1 MRRSG
6 KIVGWALLAVLA
18 LLLLIIVSIGLML
31 GTNAGSR
38 WTLSKVPGL
47 QIEQFT
53 GQLAGRWQADRLVW
67 EQDGR
72 RAEVAS
78 PQMSWSPVC
87 LLRKALCIEELIT
100 GDIDLTFPPAPEDE
114 AASEPFNLR
123 DLDLPIELRVDRVDI
138 GAVNFNGVQQL
149 QSAELRAG
157 WDDQGLVIRALE
169 VRRED
174 VVLDLS
180 GHLQTKA
187 DWPLTLHGSAA
198 IRSPNAQPWAVK
210 FEVDGELREH
220 LVIAVQSQG
229 YLEAK
234 LSGWVR
240 PLEPELPANLLLTVN
255 GFKATPELPDALRLK
270 ALELTAKGDM
280 EQGYHLMGDG
290 NLQGE
295 GGAVAVALNGLVD
308 TTHAEIAALSLDAGE
323 QQRVDLNGGVSWQD
337 GLDAEAQLAWRDF
350 PWRRLYPD
358 IEEPPVSLRTL
369 DAQIQYD
376 DGNYLGNFNAALS
389 GPSGD
394 FTLQSPVS
402 GNLEVVHLPQLE
414 LQAGQGRA
422 KGNLSVGFADGID
435 WTTRLELSEFDPA
448 YWVAELPGVIGG
460 TLSSSGA
467 LRNED
472 VQAEAALD
480 LNGTLRKQPLK
491 LQLQARGENTTW
503 SLPTV
508 DLQLGDNHIQG
519 KGRWAE
525 TLEANLA
532 IDLSR
537 LGQLWPDLSGRLMG
551 NIDLSGTPDAPQG
564 KLALSSSGMAFQDN
578 RVDQLQVTASL
589 SEGERGQLSL
599 DAGGLHAG
607 ATEIGE
613 LQLSAEGTQT
623 AHQIGF
629 QLQGPLLDLS
639 LALTGGLEGGDWRG
653 RLMEAELDAQGQQ
666 WALRDPATL
675 QRLENGQITF
685 GAHCWASGQATLC
698 ADDQRLQPD
707 PQLRYRLRDFPLES
721 LAEYLPENLIWQGEV
736 NADLA
741 LDLPSAGPNGTI
753 RVDAGPGVLRM
764 RDGEQWLDFP
774 YQTLSLNSQLTP
786 KQVDGRLLFE
796 GGDLGNL
803 DVQLQVDPSG
813 EVKPVSGN
821 FQLSHFDLSVIKPF
835 VAQVERLDGQLNG
848 NGQIS
853 GTLQQPQIN
862 GELTLTKGEIAG
874 AELPVSFEQL
884 EITAVIDGERVHI
897 EGDWRSGDQGQGQIA
912 GIVDWEQALDLDLRI
927 SGSQLPVIVEP
938 YAELEIAPDLRIQLA
953 DEQLA
958 VSGKL
963 RVPRGEITVRELPP
977 STVKISEDAII
988 VGAEAQETKSPLA
1001 IRMDVDVEVGQ
1012 DRLRF
1017 SGFGLTADL
1026 AGYLHIGDDFDARGE
1041 LSLNKGRYRAYGQ
1054 RLTIRRAR
1062 LLFTGV
1068 LSQPYLDIEAIRRI
1082 EDENVIAGLRITGSA
1097 EQPRV
1102 DVFAEPAMSQEQA
1115 LSYLVLGRPLGA
1127 ETGDSNLLA
1136 QAALGLGL
1144 AGSASIT
1151 GNVAQRLG
1159 IEEFQLDTEGSGA
1172 DTSVVASGKLTD
1184 RLTLRYGVGVF
1195 EPANTVA
1202 LRYQL
1207 TKRIFLEAASG
1218 LASSLDIFYRR
1229 DF

>member
-1 MRRSG
+1 LRRSA
-6 KIVGWALLAVLA
+6 KIVSWVLLFPLA
-18 LLLLIIVSIGLML
+18 LLMAIVLAVGLLV
-31 GTNAGSR
+31 GTEAGSR
-38 WTLSKVPGL
+38 WVLGKVPGL
-47 QIEQFT
+47 QVEAFS
-53 GQLAGRWQADRLVW
+53 GRLGGRWQADGLVW
-67 EQDGR
+67 EQDSR
-72 RAEVAS
+72 RVEVAS
-78 PQMSWSPVC
+78 PQMSWSPSC
-87 LLRKALCIEELIT
+87 LLRMTLCIEELVT
-100 GDIDLTFPPAPEDE
+100 GDIDLQFPPADDE
-114 AASEPFNLR
+114 ETASEPFQLPE
-123 DLDLPIELRVDRVDI
+123 LDLPLELRIERVDI
-138 GAVNFNGVQQL
+138 GAVKLNGVQQL
-149 QSAELRAG
+149 QGAELQAD
-157 WDDQGLVIRALE
+157 WDEQGLAIRSLT
-169 VRRED
+169 VRRDD
-174 VVLDLS
+174 VVLELA
-180 GHLQTKA
+180 GRLLTKA
-187 DWPLTLHGSAA
+187 DWPLALEGTAA
-198 IRSPNAQPWAVK
+198 IRSPNAQPWALK

-220 LVIAVQSQG
+220 LMVDVQSQG
-229 YLEAK
+229 YLDAK

-240 PLEPELPANLLLTVN
+240 PLEPDVPANLLLALED
-255 GFKATPELPDALRLK
+255 FKAAPELPDALRLE
-270 ALELTAKGDM
+270 ALELTVKGDM
-280 EQGYHLMGDG
+280 EQGYRLDG
-290 NLQGE
+290 NGSLQGE

-308 TTHAEIAALSLDAGE
+308 KVHAEIEAFSLDAGE
-323 QQRVDLNGGVSWQD
+323 QQGVDLSGAVSWQD
-337 GLDAEAQLAWRDF
+337 GLDAEAQLVWRNF

-358 IEEPPVSLRTL
+358 IEEPPVALRTL

-376 DGNYLGNFNAALS
+376 DGNYLGNFNAALT

-414 LQAGQGRA
+414 LLAGQGRA
-422 KGNLSVGFADGID
+422 EGNLSVGFADGVD
-435 WTTRLELSEFDPA
+435 WTTRLKLSEFDPS
-448 YWVAELPGVIGG
+448 YWVAELPGQIGG

-467 LRNED
+467 LRNENL
-472 VQAEAALD
+472 QAEAALD

-491 LQLQARGENTTW
+491 LQLQASGENTTW
-503 SLPTV
+503 NLPMV
-508 DLQLGDNHIQG
+508 DLRLGDNRIQG
-519 KGRWAE
+519 SGRWAE

-537 LGQLWPDLSGRLMG
+537 LGQLWPDLSGKLTG
-551 NIDLSGTPDAPQG
+551 NLDLAGTPDAPQG
-564 KLALSSSGMAFQDN
+564 KLALSGADVAFQNN
-578 RVDQLQVTASL
+578 RIQRLQLAASL
-589 SEGERGQLSL
+589 SEGERSQLSL
-599 DAGGLHAG
+599 DATGLQAG
-607 ATEIGE
+607 ATEVGQ
-613 LQLSAEGTQT
+613 LQLGAEGTQT
-623 AHQIGF
+623 DHQASLL
-629 QLQGPLLDLS
+629 LQGPLLDLS
-639 LALTGGLEGGDWRG
+639 MALTGGLEGGDWRG
-653 RLMEAELDAQGQQ
+653 RLVEAELDAQGQQ
-666 WALRDPATL
+666 WALRDPAPL
-675 QRLENGQITF
+675 QRLESGRITF
-685 GAHCWASGQATLC
+685 GAHCWLSGQATLC

-707 PQLRYRLRDFPLES
+707 PQLRYRLRDFPLGS
-721 LAEYLPENLIWQGEV
+721 LAAYLPNNLIWQGEV

-741 LDLPSAGPNGTI
+741 LDLPSAGPSGSI
-753 RVDAGPGVLRM
+753 RVDAGPGMLRM

-774 YQTLSLNSQLTP
+774 YQTLSLTSQLAP
-786 KQVDGRLLFE
+786 KQVDSRLRFE
-796 GGDLGNL
+796 GGDLGDL
-803 DVQLQVDPSG
+803 DVRLQVDPSG
-813 EVKPVSGN
+813 EVKPISGN
-821 FQLSHFDLSVIKPF
+821 FQLSNFDLSVIKPF

-862 GELTLTKGEIAG
+862 GELRLTEGEIAG

-884 EITAVIDGERVHI
+884 QVTAIIDGERVRVD
-897 EGDWRSGDQGQGQIA
+897 GDWRSGEQGQGQI
-912 GIVDWEQALDLDLRI
+912 GGTIDWAQALDLDLRI

-977 STVKISEDAII
+977 STVKVSEDAVI
-988 VGAEAQETKSPLA
+988 VGAEAEENKPPLA

-1159 IEEFQLDTEGSGA
+1159 IEDFQLDTEGSGA

-1218 LASSLDIFYRR
+1218 LASSLDVFYRR

>member
-1 MRRSG
+1 M
-6 KIVGWALLAVLA
+6 ALSVFA
-18 LLLLIIVSIGLML
+18 LLLIAVIAVGAVL
-31 GTNAGSR
+31 GTGAGSR
-38 WTLSKVPGL
+38 WTLTKIPGL
-47 QIEQFT
+47 HVEQFS
-53 GQLAGRWQADRLVW
+53 GRLGGRWQADRLVW

-72 RAEVAS
+72 RVDVAS
-78 PQMSWSPVC
+78 PRMSWSPSC
-87 LLRKALCIEELIT
+87 LLRKTLCIEELVT
-100 GDIDLTFPPAPEDE
+100 GDIDLTFPPVAEEEDT
-114 AASEPFNLR
+114 SEPFNLP
-123 DLDLPIELRVDRVDI
+123 DLDLPVALRVERADI

-149 QSAELRAG
+149 QGAELRAN
-157 WDDQGLVIRALE
+157 WNEQGLAIRSLE

-174 VVLDLS
+174 VLLELS
-180 GHLQTKA
+180 GRLQTRA
-187 DWPLTLHGSAA
+187 DWPLVLGGTAA
-198 IRSPNAQPWAVK
+198 IRSPNEQPWALK

-220 LVIAVQSQG
+220 LMVDVQSQG
-229 YLEAK
+229 YLKAK

-240 PLEPELPANLLLTVN
+240 PLEPDVPANLLLLLED
-255 GFKATPELPDALRLK
+255 FKAAPELPEALRLET
-270 ALELTAKGDM
+270 LELTAKGNM
-280 EQGYHLMGDG
+280 EQGYRLQGDG
-290 NLQGE
+290 SLQGE
-295 GGAVAVALNGLVD
+295 GGAVDIALNGLVD
-308 TTHAEIAALSLDAGE
+308 TARAEIDAFSLDAGE
-323 QQRVDLNGGVSWQD
+323 QQRVELSGAVSWQN
-337 GLDAEAQLAWRDF
+337 GLDAEAQLAWRNF

-358 IEEPPVSLRTL
+358 IEEPPVALRTL
-369 DAQIQYD
+369 DAQIHYD
-376 DGNYLGNFNAALS
+376 DGNYLGNFNAALT

-394 FTLQSPVS
+394 FTLQSPIS

-422 KGNLSVGFADGID
+422 EGNLSVGFADGVD
-435 WTTRLELSEFDPA
+435 WTTRLNLSEFDPS
-448 YWVAELPGVIGG
+448 YWVAELPGRIGG

-467 LRNED
+467 LRDENLE
-472 VQAEAALD
+472 AEATLD
-480 LNGTLRKQPLK
+480 LDGTLRKQPLT
-491 LQLQARGENTTW
+491 LQLQASGENATW
-503 SLPTV
+503 AVPTV
-508 DLQLGDNHIQG
+508 DLRLGDNRIQG
-519 KGRWAE
+519 NGRWAE
-525 TLEANLA
+525 TIEAELA
-532 IDLSR
+532 LDLSR
-537 LGQLWPDLSGRLMG
+537 LSQLWPDLSGRLTG
-551 NIDLSGTPDAPQG
+551 SLDLAGTPDAPQG
-564 KLALSSSGMAFQDN
+564 KLALSGTGVTFQDN
-578 RVDQLQVTASL
+578 RVERLQLAASL

-599 DAGGLHAG
+599 DATGLKAG
-607 ATEIGE
+607 TTEVGQ
-613 LQLSAEGTQT
+613 LQLSAEGTQA
-623 AHQIGF
+623 AHQARL
-629 QLQGPLLDLS
+629 QLQGPLADLS
-639 LALTGGLEGGDWRG
+639 LALTGGFDGGDWQG
-653 RLMEAELDAQGQQ
+653 RLMQAELDAQGQQ

-675 QRLENGQITF
+675 QRLESGKITF
-685 GAHCWASGQATLC
+685 GAHCWVSGQATLC

-707 PQLRYRLRDFPLES
+707 PQLRYRLRDFPLET
-721 LAEYLPENLIWQGEV
+721 LAEYLPDNLIWQGEV
-736 NADLA
+736 SADLA
-741 LDLPSAGPNGTI
+741 LDLPNGGPTGTI

-764 RDGEQWLDFP
+764 RDGQQWLDFP

-786 KQVDGRLLFE
+786 KQVDSRLRFE
-796 GGDLGNL
+796 GGDLGDL
-803 DVQLQVDPSG
+803 DVRLKLDPSG
-813 EVKPVSGN
+813 EVKPISGN
-821 FQLSHFDLSVIKPF
+821 FQLSNFDLSVIRPF

-848 NGQIS
+848 DGQIS

-862 GELTLTKGEIAG
+862 GELRLTDGEIAG

-884 EITAVIDGERVHI
+884 QVTAVIDGERVRLD
-897 EGDWRSGDQGQGQIA
+897 GDWRSGAQGQGQI
-912 GIVDWEQALDLDLRI
+912 GGTIDWSQALDLDLRI
-927 SGSQLPVIVEP
+927 SGSQLPVVVEP

-963 RVPRGEITVRELPP
+963 RVPRGEITIRELPP
-977 STVKISEDAII
+977 STVKISEDAVI
-988 VGAEAQETKSPLA
+988 VGAETEETKPPLA

-1082 EDENVIAGLRITGSA
+1082 EEDNVIAGLRITGSA

-1127 ETGDSNLLA
+1127 EAGDSNLLA

-1144 AGSASIT
+1144 ARSASIT

-1159 IEEFQLDTEGSGA
+1159 IEDFQLDTEGSGA

-1218 LASSLDIFYRR
+1218 LASSLDVFYRR